1 MSKLI
6 VVNIQYTIK
15 SDSDIYTVKILC
27 DSYEAA
33 EFELRKLVLSQLK
46 KRSIQANLDDC
57 ISVSNRSIYTS
68 IDFITPSVKKLLAN
82 KAEL

>member
-1 MSKLI
+1 MTKLI
-6 VVNIQYTIK
+6 VANIQYTIK

-27 DSYEAA
+27 DSYENA

-46 KRSIQANLDDC
+46 KRNVQSNLDDC

-68 IDFITPSVKKLLAN
+68 IDMVTPSVKKLLSD
-82 KAEL
+82 KADI